1 MPYSDYPHGIIAA
14 RGEQIYQQQL
24 REKIESEHKGK
35 FLSIDIETGA
45 YEINADEV
53 TSSMALLEK
62 HPEAVLYC
70 LRIGFPTAHRIG
82 FKISDRY
89 ND

>member
-1 MPYSDYPHGIIAA
+1 MT
-14 RGEQIYQQQL
+14 L
-24 REKIESEHKGK
+24 KGK

-45 YEINADEV
+45 YEINADEG
-53 TSSMALLEK
+53 TSSIALLEK

-70 LRIGFPTAHRIG
+70 VRIGFPAAHRIG